1 MSARSSAKM
10 VNPFK
15 EGNPTTKKQQVNP
28 FKKVNPS
35 KPTREPPPDKYR
47 ANSYWKAQKS
57 KARHLVTRDENTEL
71 FTLAPETEPVLKPVL
86 VSDKLIEDLS
96 DKLNEMERIEKM
108 GRWLCETFYLEDV
121 ESEGDEP

>member
-15 EGNPTTKKQQVNP
+15 DPTTKKQQVNL

-35 KPTREPPPDKYR
+35 KPTRETPPDKHR

-57 KARHLVTRDENTEL
+57 KARHRVTRDENTEL
-71 FTLAPETEPVLKPVL
+71 FTLEPETEPETKPVL
-86 VSDKLIEDLS
+86 VS
-96 DKLNEMERIEKM
+96 DKLNEMERIEKIW
-108 GRWLCETFYLEDV
+108 RWLCETFYLKDV
-121 ESEGDEP
+121 ESEGDEPLGK